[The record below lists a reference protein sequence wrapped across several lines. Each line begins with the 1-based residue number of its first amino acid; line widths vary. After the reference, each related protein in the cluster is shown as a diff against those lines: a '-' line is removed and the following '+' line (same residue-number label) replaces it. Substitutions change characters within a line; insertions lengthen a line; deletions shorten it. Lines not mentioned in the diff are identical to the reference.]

1 MGTMDEVRRI
11 ISEHKSEL
19 LEKFNIVSVGVFGSY
34 VRGEHHKDS
43 DIDLLVELK
52 EDISLLRLV
61 SAENFLSDLLR
72 RKVDLVPKDD
82 VRPELRERILREVVY
97 I

>member
-1 MGTMDEVRRI
+1 MGTMDEVSRI

-34 VRGEHHKDS
+34 VRGEQHKDS

>member
-34 VRGEHHKDS
+34 VRGEQHKDS

-82 VRPELRERILREVVY
+82 VRPELRERIFREVVY